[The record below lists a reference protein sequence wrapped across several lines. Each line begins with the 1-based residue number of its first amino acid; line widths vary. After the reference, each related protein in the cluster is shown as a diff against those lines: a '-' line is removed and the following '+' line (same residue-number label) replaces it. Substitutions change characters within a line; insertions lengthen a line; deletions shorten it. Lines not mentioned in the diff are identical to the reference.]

1 MAGRGSRVVF
11 VGNIPFDCTEEQ
23 LIDVFKEAGPVESF
37 RLVFDKESGKP
48 KGYGFCEFQDA
59 ETASSAVRNLNGYEL
74 GGRQLRVD
82 YADMDPAIEAQRQRE
97 RGGGGGGHENRR
109 GPGPAQPPRAAPPP
123 IQPSHVPNMPN
134 MPPVQDSRSAT
145 DQISGTLASMNPQ
158 QLYTLMTQMKQL
170 ATDRP
175 DYTRQF
181 LNTNPQI
188 TYALFQ
194 AMVMMNIVDPN
205 IITRILANA
214 PQGNVPPQPAPP
226 VNSIPNMPNV
236 GQGAPFRPPPQKQ
249 MPFQQPEFNQP
260 PPGLPQALPP
270 MAGAPGKC
278 GYVNYTMQRLH
289 YANFLVATLDD
300 LQQQQKALLMQVLQL
315 SDAEISALPPGQQEQ
330 VRQLKQQILMSQ
342 S

>member
-11 VGNIPFDCTEEQ
+11 GRNALLVTKEQ
-23 LIDVFKEAGPVESF
+23 LIHVFKEVGPVESF
-37 RLVFDKESGKP
+37 RLVFDKETGKP
-48 KGYGFCEFQDA
+48 KGYGFANFKLQAHYA

-97 RGGGGGGHENRR
+97 RGHDNRR
-109 GPGPAQPPRAAPPP
+109 GPNQPPRSAAPPMQAP
-123 IQPSHVPNMPN
+123 NVPNVPSMASVP
-134 MPPVQDSRSAT
+134 DTRSAT

-181 LNTNPQI
+181 LQTNPQI

-194 AMVMMNIVDPN
+194 AMIMMNIVDPN

-214 PQGNVPPQPAPP
+214 PMATTAPPPPMPHNVPPPKMTNAGQPQHFRSPNP
-226 VNSIPNMPNV
+226 QIPYQQPDSMMNVMP
-236 GQGAPFRPPPQKQ
+236 GMPPQPPAQ
-249 MPFQQPEFNQP
+249 MP
-260 PPGLPQALPP
+260 A
-270 MAGAPGKC
+270 A
-278 GYVNYTMQRLH
+278 
-289 YANFLVATLDD
+289 ATND

-342 S
+342 T

>member
-23 LIDVFKEAGPVESF
+23 LIDVFKEVGPVESF
-37 RLVFDKESGKP
+37 RLVFDKDTGKP

-97 RGGGGGGHENRR
+97 RAHDNRR
-109 GPGPAQPPRAAPPP
+109 MPNQPPRSAPPP
-123 IQPSHVPNMPN
+123 MQQTNMPN
-134 MPPVQDSRSAT
+134 VGPTPDSRSAT

-170 ATDRP
+170 ATDSP
-175 DYTRQF
+175 DYTRKF

-194 AMVMMNIVDPN
+194 AMIMMNIVDPN
-205 IITRILANA
+205 MISRILTNAPTTANA
-214 PQGNVPPQPAPP
+214 AAPPPMPQNVPPPP
-226 VNSIPNMPNV
+226 KISNAGQQQHFRSPNP
-236 GQGAPFRPPPQKQ
+236 Q
-249 MPFQQPEFNQP
+249 MPYQQPEPMMNPVPGMPQP
-260 PPGLPQALPP
+260 PAPMPP
-270 MAGAPGKC
+270 AGT
-278 GYVNYTMQRLH
+278 N
-289 YANFLVATLDD
+289 D
-300 LQQQQKALLMQVLQL
+300 LQQQQRALLMQVLQL
-315 SDAEISALPPGQQEQ
+315 SDADIAALPPGQQEQ

-342 S
+342 N

>member
-23 LIDVFKEAGPVESF
+23 LIDVFKEVGPVESF
-37 RLVFDKESGKP
+37 RLVFDKETGKP

-97 RGGGGGGHENRR
+97 RGHDNRR
-109 GPGPAQPPRAAPPP
+109 GPGPVQPPRAAAPPM
-123 IQPSHVPNMPN
+123 QPSNVPNMPN

-214 PQGNVPPQPAPP
+214 PQGNVPSQPAPP
-226 VNSIPNMPNV
+226 QNAIPNMPNV

-249 MPFQQPEFNQP
+249 MPFQQQPEFNQP
-260 PPGLPQALPP
+260 PPSLPQAQPP
-270 MAGAPGKC
+270 MPGAP
-278 GYVNYTMQRLH
+278 
-289 YANFLVATLDD
+289 DD

>member
-1 MAGRGSRVVF
+1 

-23 LIDVFKEAGPVESF
+23 LIDVFKEVGPVESF
-37 RLVFDKESGKP
+37 RLVFDKETGKP

-82 YADMDPAIEAQRQRE
+82 YADMDPAIDAQRQRE
-97 RGGGGGGHENRR
+97 RGHENRR
-109 GPGPAQPPRAAPPP
+109 GPNPPPRSAPPP
-123 IQPSHVPNMPN
+123 IQPTNVPNMPN
-134 MPPVQDSRSAT
+134 MVPVADTRSAT

-181 LNTNPQI
+181 LHSNPQI

-194 AMVMMNIVDPN
+194 AMIMMNIVDPN

-214 PQGNVPPQPAPP
+214 PTATASAPPPPIPHNVSAPKMPNAGQPQHFRPRNLQMPYQEPDPMMNAMPGMPPQPPAP
-226 VNSIPNMPNV
+226 MP
-236 GQGAPFRPPPQKQ
+236 A
-249 MPFQQPEFNQP
+249 
-260 PPGLPQALPP
+260 A
-270 MAGAPGKC
+270 
-278 GYVNYTMQRLH
+278 
-289 YANFLVATLDD
+289 ATND

-342 S
+342 T